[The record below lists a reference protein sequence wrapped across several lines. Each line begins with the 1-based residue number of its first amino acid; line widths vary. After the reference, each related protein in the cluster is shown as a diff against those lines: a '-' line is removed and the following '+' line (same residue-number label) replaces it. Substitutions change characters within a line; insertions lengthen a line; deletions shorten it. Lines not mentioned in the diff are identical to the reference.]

1 MQDALTISALT
12 FGTQAFVTL
21 FVILDPPGAAP
32 IFLSLASGKSIKVQR
47 RLAWQ
52 AATVSLFV
60 IVTFALFGNALL
72 GYLNISLPAL
82 QGAGGILLLITG
94 LGLLT
99 GSITDS
105 DSAASQ
111 NIALVPL
118 GTPLLAGPGAI
129 VATMIYVQK
138 ADTTTQIIGL
148 VIAILAVHLIIGT
161 VLMASTK
168 IVGLIKDSGVTLL
181 ASIAGLLLAAIA
193 VQMLAN
199 AIKAFA
205 AAAQS
210 AESRTPQLPS
220 SLWRYWRPKPV
231 EPP

>member
-72 GYLNISLPAL
+72 SYLNISLPAL

-129 VATMIYVQK
+129 VTTMLYVQK
-138 ADTTTQIIGL
+138 ANGNEQLGAL
-148 VIAILAVHLIIGT
+148 AIAIVAVHLIIGLT
-161 VLMASTK
+161 FMFSTK
-168 IVGLIKDSGVTLL
+168 ILSVIKDSGVTLL
-181 ASIAGLLLAAIA
+181 ARIAGLLLSAIA
-193 VQMLAN
+193 VEMIVS
-199 AIKAFA
+199 AIKAFFNI
-205 AAAQS
+205 S
-210 AESRTPQLPS
+210 
-220 SLWRYWRPKPV
+220 
-231 EPP
+231 